1 MDDQF
6 ERLFLSEIG
15 EFLKH
20 LIGGFEIKGRLVVG
34 VIKAHPRHQD
44 GAEDRILRDEE
55 VDIPGGADR
64 LFELIAHSHDG
75 PVEIAQLLHIFAASG
90 SHQECI
96 VAGRLHLEEVVK
108 PGDVEQFIPLLAV
121 EK

>member
-1 MDDQF
+1 MRLLGAEVF
-6 ERLFLSEIG
+6 ELPEHFIG
-15 EFLKH
+15 RAEV
-20 LIGGFEIKGRLVVG
+20 EGRLLVG
-34 VIKAHPRHQD
+34 VGKAHTRHQD
-44 GAEDRILRDEE
+44 GAEDRILRVEE